1 MEVSDAVTERLLS
14 FDKDEE
20 SEFTLSEVSSISSD
34 KINVSKEPPATKS
47 VSVTPSWPVSS
58 LPSPVPLNPV
68 VGINPAV
75 PRPFKSVR
83 PPSLRVCP
91 RPRLPIHL
99 NNCFQQPSPTQF
111 RPSRPPFPSELSR
124 PALSPRSNTPCLA
137 RPVLSTESRPVSTT
151 RPQFFIPPPRPFLS
165 CHQQRLGRPLPTR

>member
-1 MEVSDAVTERLLS
+1 MGSAHVASGGHAPPVFGPDHWENHLRGHASGGNVELLNLDPDEDDSMEVSDAVTERLLS

-58 LPSPVPLNPV
+58 LPSPVSSNPV

-91 RPRLPIHL
+91 RPRLP
-99 NNCFQQPSPTQF
+99 NSPK
-111 RPSRPPFPSELSR
+111 
-124 PALSPRSNTPCLA
+124 
-137 RPVLSTESRPVSTT
+137 
-151 RPQFFIPPPRPFLS
+151 
-165 CHQQRLGRPLPTR
+165 